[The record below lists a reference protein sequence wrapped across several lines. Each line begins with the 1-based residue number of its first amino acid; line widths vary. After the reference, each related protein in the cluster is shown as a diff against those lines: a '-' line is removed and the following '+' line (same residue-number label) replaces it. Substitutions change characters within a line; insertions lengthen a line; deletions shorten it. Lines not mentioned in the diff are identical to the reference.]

1 MNGANEQPSSTAA
14 TANAQQAQQSQPE
27 GQPLKSQ
34 PLTRP
39 QLQQYPALASQSST
53 VPPMMAG
60 ANGNGANSTPASS
73 AAAALST
80 LNKKRKKEGLK
91 PIITTEGPGPV

>member
-1 MNGANEQPSSTAA
+1 MNGANEQASSTGA
-14 TANAQQAQQSQPE
+14 TAHAQQAQPE
-27 GQPLKSQ
+27 QQQLKSQ

-39 QLQQYPALASQSST
+39 QLQQYPPLPSQSST

-60 ANGNGANSTPASS
+60 ANGNGANSTPTSS
-73 AAAALST
+73 PAAAALST

-91 PIITTEGPGPV
+91 PIITTEGPGPA

>member
-14 TANAQQAQQSQPE
+14 TVHAQQAQQAQPE
-27 GQPLKSQ
+27 EQPLKSR

-39 QLQQYPALASQSST
+39 QLQQHPPLPSQSST
-53 VPPMMAG
+53 IPPMMAG
-60 ANGNGANSTPASS
+60 ANGNGMNSTPTSS
-73 AAAALST
+73 SALST

>member
-14 TANAQQAQQSQPE
+14 SAHAQQAQPGQ
-27 GQPLKSQ
+27 QPLKSQ

-39 QLQQYPALASQSST
+39 QLQQHPPLPSQSST

-60 ANGNGANSTPASS
+60 ANGNGANSTPTSS
-73 AAAALST
+73 PAAALST

-91 PIITTEGPGPV
+91 PIITTEGPGPA

>member
-14 TANAQQAQQSQPE
+14 TAHAQQAQQE
-27 GQPLKSQ
+27 EQPLKSR

-39 QLQQYPALASQSST
+39 QLQQHPPLPSQSST

-60 ANGNGANSTPASS
+60 ANGNGTNSTPTSSS
-73 AAAALST
+73 ALAT

-91 PIITTEGPGPV
+91 PIITTEAPGPV